1 MCIFLLKCLLYHVLC
16 INGNFPRINI
26 NFYSHFVVEDNYQL
40 RIRIQ
45 RNPNLL
51 VGEATKI
58 LCEIRGN
65 GGLTKPQ
72 WIGPTDNVIR
82 PAGRGIELMFVCLFL
97 VHACFCLF
105 CGCVRSE
112 AMEG

>member
-1 MCIFLLKCLLYHVLC
+1 MFLFVLW
-16 INGNFPRINI
+16 
-26 NFYSHFVVEDNYQL
+26 
-40 RIRIQ
+40 
-45 RNPNLL
+45 
-51 VGEATKI
+51 

-82 PAGRGIELMFVCLFL
+82 PAGRGIELMCVCLYVSCMLLFVL
-97 VHACFCLF
+97 WLF
-105 CGCVRSE
+105 CDCVRSE

>member
-1 MCIFLLKCLLYHVLC
+1 MFL
-16 INGNFPRINI
+16 
-26 NFYSHFVVEDNYQL
+26 VEDNYQL
-40 RIRIQ
+40 RTRIQ

-51 VGEATKI
+51 VGEGTKI

-82 PAGRGIELMFVCLFL
+82 PAGRGIELMFVCLFVCMFL
-97 VHACFCLF
+97 IFYCLF
-105 CGCVRSE
+105 CDCFVTV
-112 AMEG
+112 